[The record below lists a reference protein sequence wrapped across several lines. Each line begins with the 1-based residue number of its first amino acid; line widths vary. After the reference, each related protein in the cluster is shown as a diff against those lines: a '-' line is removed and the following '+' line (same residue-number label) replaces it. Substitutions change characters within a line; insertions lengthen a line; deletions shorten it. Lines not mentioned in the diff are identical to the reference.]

1 MQNLNRVALVTGSVK
16 RLGRDIAIKLAE
28 LKFDI
33 VLNYF
38 NSTEEDAKRATD
50 EVRAKGVDVLC
61 VKADLRDVKDIKNM
75 FAEVDKKYGRLDV
88 LVNNSA
94 IFGRVDFFDVTEEM
108 FDEFISMNLKNAFF
122 CSQEAAKLMMMND
135 NKPCSIINIS
145 SLGGIQ
151 NWQTVMP
158 YSLAKV
164 GVIKLT
170 KLLAKRLAPDILVN
184 SIAPGTIWID
194 GDENKT
200 AKGEKEEKYP
210 MKRFGKSDD
219 INSIIEYLTIK
230 NKWTTGN
237 VFVVDGGISL

>member
-1 MQNLNRVALVTGSVK
+1 MNRVAMVTGSVK
-16 RLGRDIAIKLAE
+16 RLGRDIALRLAE
-28 LKFDI
+28 LKFDV

-38 NSTEEDAKRATD
+38 NSGDEDANRTAD
-50 EVRAKGVDVLC
+50 EVRSKGVDVLC
-61 VKADLRDVKDIKNM
+61 VKADLRNVSEIREM
-75 FAEVDKKYGRLDV
+75 FAGVEKKFGRLDV
-88 LVNNSA
+88 LVNNAA
-94 IFGRVDFFDVTEEM
+94 IFERVDFFDVTEKM
-108 FDEFISMNLKNAFF
+108 FDDFISMNLKNAFF
-122 CSQEAAKLMMMND
+122 CSQEAAKLMLKNKE
-135 NKPCSIINIS
+135 KPCSIINIA

-184 SIAPGTIWID
+184 SIAPGTIWIE
-194 GDENKT
+194 GDENRT
-200 AKGEKEEKYP
+200 AKGEEKEKYP
-210 MKRFGKSDD
+210 MKRFGKSED
-219 INSIIEYLTIK
+219 INSVIEYLTIK

>member
-1 MQNLNRVALVTGSVK
+1 
-16 RLGRDIAIKLAE
+16 LGKDIALKLAD
-28 LKFDI
+28 LNFDI

-38 NSTEEDAKRATD
+38 NSSDDDAKRTSD
-50 EVRAKGVDVLC
+50 EIREKGVDVLC
-61 VKADLRDVKDIKNM
+61 VKADLRKVDEIKRM
-75 FAEVDKKYGRLDV
+75 FSEVESKFGRLDV
-88 LVNNSA
+88 LVNNAA
-94 IFGRVDFFDVTEEM
+94 IFERMDFFDVTEEV
-108 FDEFISMNLKNAFF
+108 FDEFINMNLKNAFF
-122 CSQEAAKLMMMND
+122 CSQEAAKLMMKNSD
-135 NKPCSIINIS
+135 KPCSIINIS

-184 SIAPGTIWID
+184 SIAPGTIWIE

-200 AKGEKEEKYP
+200 AKDELEEKYP

-219 INSIIEYLTIK
+219 INSMIEYLTIK

>member
-1 MQNLNRVALVTGSVK
+1 MVTGSVK
-16 RLGRDIAIKLAE
+16 RLGRDIALRLAE
-28 LKFDI
+28 LKFDV

-38 NSTEEDAKRATD
+38 NSSDEDAKMTTD
-50 EVRAKGVDVLC
+50 EVSVKGVDVLC
-61 VKADLRDVKDIKNM
+61 VKADLRNVSDIKRM
-75 FAEVDKKYGRLDV
+75 FVEVEKRFGRLDV
-88 LVNNSA
+88 LINNSA
-94 IFGRVDFFDVTEEM
+94 IFDRVDFFDVTEEI
-108 FDEFISMNLKNAFF
+108 FDGFISMNLKNAFF
-122 CSQEAAKLMMMND
+122 CSQEAAKLMMKFGE
-135 NKPCSIINIS
+135 KPCNIINIS
-145 SLGGIQ
+145 SLGGIE
-151 NWQTVMP
+151 NWVSVMP

-164 GVIKLT
+164 GIIKLT

-200 AKGEKEEKYP
+200 AKNEEEEKYP

-219 INSIIEYLTIK
+219 INSMIEYLTIK

>member
-1 MQNLNRVALVTGSVK
+1 MNKTALVTGSVK
-16 RLGRDIAIKLAE
+16 RLGKEIALKLAE
-28 LKFDI
+28 LNFDV

-38 NSTEEDAKRATD
+38 NSNDDDAKRTSDAIR
-50 EVRAKGVDVLC
+50 EKGVDVLC
-61 VKADLRDVKDIKNM
+61 VKADLRKVDEIKRL
-75 FAEVDKKYGRLDV
+75 FAEVENKFGRLDV
-88 LVNNSA
+88 LVNNAA
-94 IFGRVDFFDVTEEM
+94 IFERMDFFDVTEEV
-108 FDEFISMNLKNAFF
+108 FDEFITMNLKNAFF
-122 CSQEAAKLMMMND
+122 CSQEAAKLMMKNSD
-135 NKPCSIINIS
+135 KPCSIINIS

-184 SIAPGTIWID
+184 SIAPGTIWIE
-194 GDENKT
+194 GDENLT
-200 AKGEKEEKYP
+200 AKNEVEEKYP

-219 INSIIEYLTIK
+219 INSMIEYLTIK

>member
-1 MQNLNRVALVTGSVK
+1 MNRVAMVTGSVK
-16 RLGRDIAIKLAE
+16 RLGRDIALRLAE
-28 LKFDI
+28 LKFDV

-38 NSTEEDAKRATD
+38 NSGDEDAKRTAD
-50 EVRAKGVDVLC
+50 EIRSKGVDVLC
-61 VKADLRDVKDIKNM
+61 VKADLRNVSEIRKM
-75 FAEVDKKYGRLDV
+75 FAGVEKKFGRLDV
-88 LVNNSA
+88 LVNNAA
-94 IFGRVDFFDVTEEM
+94 IFERVDFFDVTEEM

-122 CSQEAAKLMMMND
+122 CSQEAAKLMIKSSE
-135 NKPCSIINIS
+135 KPCSIINIA

-151 NWQTVMP
+151 NWQTVIP

-184 SIAPGTIWID
+184 SIAPGTIWIE
-194 GDENKT
+194 GDENTT
-200 AKGEKEEKYP
+200 AKGEEDEKYP
-210 MKRFGKSDD
+210 MKRFGKSED
-219 INSIIEYLTIK
+219 INSVIEYLTIK

>member
-1 MQNLNRVALVTGSVK
+1 MNRVALVTGSVK
-16 RLGRDIAIKLAE
+16 RLGRDIVLRLAE
-28 LKFDI
+28 LKFDV

-38 NSTEEDAKRATD
+38 NSSNEDAKKTAD

-61 VKADLRDVKDIKNM
+61 VKADLRKVSEIKRM
-75 FAEVDKKYGRLDV
+75 FGEVEKKFGRLDV
-88 LVNNSA
+88 LVNNAA
-94 IFGRVDFFDVTEEM
+94 IFERVDFFDVTEEM

-122 CSQEAAKLMMMND
+122 CSQEAAKIMMKSGE
-135 NKPCSIINIS
+135 KPCSIINIA
-145 SLGGIQ
+145 SLGAIE
-151 NWQTVMP
+151 NWHTVMP

-164 GVIKLT
+164 GIVKLT

-184 SIAPGTIWID
+184 SIAPGTIWIE

-200 AKGEKEEKYP
+200 AKNEEKEKYP
-210 MKRFGKSDD
+210 MKRFGKSED
-219 INSIIEYLTIK
+219 INSMIEYLSIK

>member
-1 MQNLNRVALVTGSVK
+1 MNKTALVTGSVK
-16 RLGRDIAIKLAE
+16 RLGKEIALKLAE
-28 LKFDI
+28 LNFDV

-38 NSTEEDAKRATD
+38 NSNGDDAKRTSD
-50 EVRAKGVDVLC
+50 EIRKKGVDVLC
-61 VKADLRDVKDIKNM
+61 VKADLRKVDEIKRL
-75 FAEVDKKYGRLDV
+75 FSEVESKFGRLDV
-88 LVNNSA
+88 LVNNAA
-94 IFGRVDFFDVTEEM
+94 IFERMDFFDVTEDV
-108 FDEFISMNLKNAFF
+108 FDEFMTMNLKNAFF
-122 CSQEAAKLMMMND
+122 CSQEAAKLMMKNSE
-135 NKPCSIINIS
+135 KPCSIINIS

-184 SIAPGTIWID
+184 SIAPGTIWIE
-194 GDENKT
+194 GDENLT
-200 AKGEKEEKYP
+200 AKNEVEEKYP
-210 MKRFGKSDD
+210 MKRFGKSED
-219 INSIIEYLTIK
+219 INSMIEYLTIK